1 MEKNVLFGP
10 PVKKRRNRKIV
21 ENPPETIQDY
31 SLQSKGQG
39 DVIFNRI
46 VNVPILPSVKNAL
59 SYLVNSQ
66 NLIVNSQYLQ
76 FPEMDTLSRINYLLD
91 FMREA
96 NIRVNERPCF
106 RPNCQSMAMGKFKC
120 RELIIPRKG
129 REEVAGWCI
138 MCHYYETNRLFNENY
153 DAGIIV
159 NHPIHAFIVLVDSPG
174 EYRLDR
180 TILGTDYTDDKM
192 RGIYGPFPLFN
203 IANYKMSTTS
213 NGFKCWIEDE
223 KNLVSTITR

>member
-1 MEKNVLFGP
+1 MEKNNLFGP
-10 PVKKRRNRKIV
+10 PIKKRRNRKTT

-46 VNVPILPSVKNAL
+46 VNVPTLPCVKSAL

-76 FPEMDTLSRINYLLD
+76 FPEMDTLSRPNYLLD

-96 NIRVNERPCF
+96 NSKERPCF
-106 RPNCQSMAMGKFKC
+106 RQNCQSVAMGKFKC

-153 DAGIIV
+153 DAGTVV
-159 NHPIHAFIVLVDSPG
+159 NHPLHAFIVLVDSPG

-180 TILGTDYTDDKM
+180 TILGTDYSDDKM
-192 RGIYGPFPLFN
+192 RGIYGPFPLFHMG
-203 IANYKMSTTS
+203 NYKMSTTP
-213 NGFKCWIEDE
+213 NGLKCWIEDE
-223 KNLVSTITR
+223 KNLVSTTTR